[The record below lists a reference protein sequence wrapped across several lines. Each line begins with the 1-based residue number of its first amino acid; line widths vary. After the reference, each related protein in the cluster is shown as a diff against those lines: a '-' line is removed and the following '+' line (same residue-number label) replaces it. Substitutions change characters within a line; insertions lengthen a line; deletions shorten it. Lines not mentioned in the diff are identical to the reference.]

1 MKDEVVVRV
10 TAVMTFLV
18 TEVEEADSVLVGI
31 VGVDVI
37 VEMLENAENESHNY
51 KPTSKITLL
60 NSDKKYGKQSIFI
73 VIAKEEMVVVTKD
86 ISLKFYVL
94 LFIKI

>member
-1 MKDEVVVRV
+1 M

-18 TEVEEADSVLVGI
+18 TEGEEADSVLVGI

-37 VEMLENAENESHNY
+37 VEMLENAEIESHNY
-51 KPTSKITLL
+51 KPTSKNTLL

-73 VIAKEEMVVVTKD
+73 VIAKEEMVVVIID
-86 ISLKFYVL
+86 IVLKFYVL

>member
-1 MKDEVVVRV
+1 MKHEVVVRV
-10 TAVMTFLV
+10 TVVMTFLV
-18 TEVEEADSVLVGI
+18 VEVEEADSDLVGM
-31 VGVDVI
+31 GKVDVI
-37 VEMLENAENESHNY
+37 FEMLENAENESHKY

-73 VIAKEEMVVVTKD
+73 VIAKEEMVVVIID
-86 ISLKFYVL
+86 IVLKFYVL